1 MRFLE
6 SPRCFNLQNP
16 RKGKEIQMKAKVP
29 SINAMGF
36 YHSDGFVP
44 AWKQAV
50 KFAGEGGRI
59 GTMLDVVDARL
70 SAGISDF
77 PWNTYFSTTSAEYF
91 GYSKGGT
98 RILIVAHGIGPM
110 STLSGIQKAYSH
122 EYKDKERDRHGGC
135 VPQSEFQKLE
145 DGFYGEVS
153 VVEFD
158 PILSRYEHPF
168 YAYLTASQ
176 ALAEPLVAARLGPRA
191 VAYVNHHAAMA
202 RKYHEEEH
210 GLTINDPYIFQV
222 DAPGNCSYYVGGFG
236 NHPIRYPHL
245 DKGDGALA
253 HLLSTGALANVHHQ
267 SEHRVSSLANDLG
280 CHEWWNGVR
289 LLGVRNS
296 QRVDLIHPGFGSIS
310 RLIFD
315 NWMKLMRPIG
325 EPVEQEKI
333 YPLVQRGNVM
343 FTQYRKQ
350 GAGLDTSEPEHLVT
364 SAELVG
370 NPVEFVTETLGYHGF
385 FKYDVRGVQAIMP
398 KGANAYELVGDPE
411 CIWSGGNP
419 DHQKCMVQFYRVE
432 VDTSKRLVRAD
443 TLENDYD
450 LLMELLAPKAA

>member
-1 MRFLE
+1 MT
-6 SPRCFNLQNP
+6 
-16 RKGKEIQMKAKVP
+16 AKVP

-36 YHSDGFVP
+36 HHSDGFVP

-50 KFAGEGGRI
+50 KFAGEHGRI

-70 SAGISDF
+70 ASDINSF
-77 PWNTYFSTTSAEYF
+77 PWNTYFTTTSAEYF
-91 GYSKGGT
+91 GYSKGGV

-110 STLSGIQKAYSH
+110 STLEGIQQAYSY
-122 EYKDKERDRHGGC
+122 EYKDKERNRHGGRI
-135 VPQSEFQKLE
+135 PQSEFRKLE

-158 PILSRYEHPF
+158 PILTRYELPF

-176 ALAEPLVAARLGPRA
+176 ALAEPLVAARLGKRA
-191 VAYVNHHAAMA
+191 AAYVNHHAAMA

-210 GLTINDPYIFQV
+210 GRIISDPHLFQMG
-222 DAPGNCSYYVGGFG
+222 DPGNCAYTTGGFDR
-236 NHPIRYPHL
+236 HPRSYTQL

-267 SEHRVSSLANDLG
+267 SEQRVSSLANDIG

-289 LLGVRNS
+289 LLGVRNGE
-296 QRVDLIHPGFGSIS
+296 RVDAVHRGFGSI
-310 RLIFD
+310 RGLIFD
-315 NWMKLMRPIG
+315 NWMKLMRPVG
-325 EPVEQEKI
+325 ETVEREKL

-350 GAGLDTSEPEHLVT
+350 GAGLDTAEPEHLVT
-364 SAELVG
+364 SSDLVG

-385 FKYDVRGVQAIMP
+385 FKYDIRDVQKIMP
-398 KGANAYELVGDPE
+398 AGANAYKLVGDPE
-411 CIWSGGNP
+411 CIWTNGNP
-419 DHQKCMVQFYRVE
+419 DHQKCMVQFYRVK
-432 VDTSKRLVRAD
+432 VDTSKRLVRSD

-450 LLMELLAPKAA
+450 LLMGLLAPKAA